1 MKIKLRIFIF
11 LIIFFIVFFVI
22 LNISISKQLKAELFN
37 KTTENLITS
46 NLFLIKYIKANAKS
60 IRDNLSFSVSQIYP
74 TLKEYTIKYKN
85 QALSYI
91 IQYIQNNFE
100 PKNPDKTIYVYNGD
114 FSQLYYTNADK
125 ISTFTELPKTEGE
138 KGLTKYA
145 SKAFS
150 YEGIIYID
158 EHYYNYRTQ
167 ALKIDDF
174 GKETLFQILIIY
186 SKQSFEK
193 FIEESFD
200 FRDFPADLHAISII
214 DVSDFTIG
222 TESDKKTPFY
232 TLGSDVTKIDFTPAL
247 SVSGKAI
254 IYNTSTG
261 EKYLSFTSVLEIF
274 YFKIVSLFPY
284 SKVDEKV
291 SKITRWLFFV
301 SLIMIVLLIFL
312 VNLFIQLIIFNPLNY
327 FNKIYKSINA
337 GNLSIDIELKKDE
350 LDPIRNSI
358 KTLLKQFKSI
368 FEETSNLSDTFSTTL
383 DATNQMFNE
392 ESNKLLEYQ
401 NRFKQLT
408 DNFGEILE
416 KFQNIQDIARTSLN
430 YSKDSLTKAS
440 ENVKV
445 VSDLITNMNKIKELY
460 NKILQFSNEIR
471 TLANQTNLLSLNAS
485 IESSKAGEFGKGFS
499 VVASEIRKLATRTKD
514 FVDSISNMT
523 QEIGSIIL
531 ETSDTTTGVETL
543 LKQIVG
549 NLSGLNGLIDQIKNM
564 IDTTSSSAYTFKSE
578 ILLNAENLSELVSE
592 TQSIADYIN
601 GLMKNFS
608 YIVEMF
614 SFFNF
619 NPISPETQL
628 FYEQKLLDT
637 VEEIESDILNNLS
650 GIEKKDIVNIN
661 DYKVQTL
668 IINGIDITNDSSFTT
683 KLKEKFNVDFSI
695 LQLSSSGELIR
706 VNTTV
711 VDENGNSIRGTT
723 LYKKSIFYSTIIED
737 AKDYIGFQRAFDKTF
752 FTIFRPY
759 FSEEGEFLF
768 CISFGFMV
776 EELEKVLENEE
787 NPSEETNLIEYEN
800 KNNDD
805 NKLLNNN
812 LNKNDDLENE
822 IKEINELKQ
831 E

>member
-1 MKIKLRIFIF
+1 MKIKLRIFIL

-22 LNISISKQLKAELFN
+22 LNISISRQLKAELFN

-46 NLFLIKYIKANAKS
+46 NLFLIKYIKSNTKS

-74 TLKEYTIKYKN
+74 ALKEYTIKYKN

-91 IQYIQNNFE
+91 IQYLQSNFE
-100 PKNPDKTIYVYNGD
+100 PKNPDKTIYIYNGD

-125 ISTFTELPKTEGE
+125 ISTFTELPTTEGE
-138 KGLTKYA
+138 KGLKKYA

-167 ALKIDDF
+167 ALKVDDF
-174 GKETLFQILIIY
+174 GKEILFQILIIY
-186 SKQSFEK
+186 SRQSFEK

-200 FRDFPADLHAISII
+200 FRDFSADLHAISII

-261 EKYLSFTSVLEIF
+261 ERYLSFTSVLEIF

-312 VNLFIQLIIFNPLNY
+312 VNIFIQLIIFNPLNY

-650 GIEKKDIVNIN
+650 DIEKKDIVNIN
-661 DYKVQTL
+661 NYEVQTL
-668 IINGIDITNDSSFTT
+668 IINGIDITNDISFTT

-695 LQLSSSGELIR
+695 LQLSSAGELIR

-787 NPSEETNLIEYEN
+787 NPSEETNLIEDEN
-800 KNNDD
+800 KNKDD

-812 LNKNDDLENE
+812 LSKNDDVENE

>member
-22 LNISISKQLKAELFN
+22 LNISISRQLKAELFN

-60 IRDNLSFSVSQIYP
+60 IRDNLSFSISQIYP

-114 FSQLYYTNADK
+114 FSELYYTNADK

-261 EKYLSFTSVLEIF
+261 ERYLSFTSVLEIF

-592 TQSIADYIN
+592 TQSISDYIN

-628 FYEQKLLDT
+628 FYEQKLLDA
-637 VEEIESDILNNLS
+637 VDEIESDILNNLS
-650 GIEKKDIVNIN
+650 DIEMKEVVNIN
-661 DYKVQTL
+661 NYEVQTL
-668 IINGIDITNDSSFTT
+668 IINGIDITNDNSFTT

-711 VDENGNSIRGTT
+711 VDEDGNSIRGTT

-776 EELEKVLENEE
+776 EELEKALENEE
-787 NPSEETNLIEYEN
+787 NPFEETNLIESVN
-800 KNNDD
+800 KDD
-805 NKLLNNN
+805 DTKLLNNN
-812 LNKNDDLENE
+812 LIKNDDVENE